1 MSIPVIGPE
10 VFRACCS
17 DVVFPMLSLN
27 LGLSFN
33 LERGLNLGRI
43 TGLLGGR
50 CAGMAGVGVRL
61 ALRVRSR

>member
-1 MSIPVIGPE
+1 
-10 VFRACCS
+10 
-17 DVVFPMLSLN
+17 MLSLN